1 MGVGTGQAGRALALA
16 RASIP
21 QLPGHNQTT
30 FSLSLNAMFLQSL
43 SLVNFK
49 NYTEA
54 QLAFSDGI
62 NVFVGENGAGK
73 TNLLDAVFYLC
84 FCKSFLNPIDSQNIR
99 LDEKFFLLQGIF
111 SKDDKQVEISCSVQH
126 GQKKKVKKNKK
137 EYDKLAE
144 HIGQFPAVVISP
156 YDTNLISEGSDTRR
170 KFIDSI
176 ISQFDKTYLEML
188 QRYNKVLDQRN
199 ALLKQF
205 YDNRIFD
212 NESIE
217 VWDVQLVDLG
227 KQIFE
232 KRKKFLVDFIPVFQ
246 KYFDLI
252 ANHKEQIYIEYRSQ
266 LETVDFARELEKN
279 QRRDMSSGFTSVGIH
294 KDDLIFIIH
303 NQPIKK
309 YGSQGQQKSF
319 LVALKLAQFELISQL
334 LKMKPILLL
343 DDVFDKLDHNRVTH
357 LIRLVSDHAFGQ
369 VFVSDTDIDRIHKVF
384 RDTDIEQRIFKV
396 EGGTVEQA

>member
-1 MGVGTGQAGRALALA
+1 MTIA
-16 RASIP
+16 I
-21 QLPGHNQTT
+21 
-30 FSLSLNAMFLQSL
+30 AMFLQSL

-49 NYTEA
+49 NYPEA
-54 QLAFSDGI
+54 ILDFSEGI
-62 NVFVGENGAGK
+62 NVFVGDNGAGK
-73 TNLLDAVFYLC
+73 TNLIDAIFYLS

-99 LDEKFFLLQGIF
+99 LDEKFFLLQGNF
-111 SKDDKQVEISCSVQH
+111 SKDDKQIEISCSVQQ

-137 EYDKLAE
+137 EYEKLAE

-176 ISQFDKTYLEML
+176 ISQFDRTYLETL

-205 YDNRIFD
+205 FELRIFEQ
-212 NESIE
+212 ESMEI
-217 VWDVQLVDLG
+217 WDIQLVDLG
-227 KQIFE
+227 RIIYE

-252 ANHKEQIYIEYRSQ
+252 SNHREEIHIEYKSQ
-266 LETVDFARELEKN
+266 LLDLNFAEELVNNK
-279 QRRDMSSGFTSVGIH
+279 RRDTASGYTSVGIH
-294 KDDLIFIIH
+294 KDDLIFLIH

-319 LVALKLAQFELISQL
+319 LVALKLAQFELIGKL
-334 LKMKPILLL
+334 LKMKRILLL
-343 DDVFDKLDHNRVTH
+343 DDVFDKLDHHRVTH
-357 LIRLVSDHAFGQ
+357 LMKLVSDHAFGQ
-369 VFVSDTDIDRIHKVF
+369 VFVSDTDLDRIEKIF
-384 RDTDIEQRIFKV
+384 READMEQRIFRV
-396 EGGTVEQA
+396 EGGTVEQIK

>member
-1 MGVGTGQAGRALALA
+1 MNVV
-16 RASIP
+16 
-21 QLPGHNQTT
+21 
-30 FSLSLNAMFLQSL
+30 SLVVTITMFLQSL

-49 NYTEA
+49 NYPEA
-54 QLAFSDGI
+54 NLDFSEGI
-62 NVFVGENGAGK
+62 NVFVGDNGAGK
-73 TNLLDAVFYLC
+73 TNLIDAIFYLS

-99 LDEKFFLLQGIF
+99 LEEKFFLLQGNF
-111 SKDDKQVEISCSVQH
+111 SKDKKQIEISCSVQQ

-176 ISQFDKTYLEML
+176 ISQFDRTYLETL

-205 YDNRIFD
+205 FEMRIFEQ
-212 NESIE
+212 ESMEI
-217 VWDVQLVDLG
+217 WDVQLVDLG
-227 KQIFE
+227 RIIYE
-232 KRKKFLVDFIPVFQ
+232 KRKKFLVDFIPIFQ

-252 ANHKEQIYIEYRSQ
+252 ANHREEIHIEYKSQ
-266 LETVDFARELEKN
+266 LHDLNFADELVNNK
-279 QRRDMSSGFTSVGIH
+279 RRDTASGYTSGGIH
-294 KDDLIFIIH
+294 KDDLIFLIH

-319 LVALKLAQFELISQL
+319 LVALKLAQFELIGRL

-343 DDVFDKLDHNRVTH
+343 DDVFDKLDHHRVTH
-357 LIRLVSDHAFGQ
+357 LMKLVSDHAFGQ
-369 VFVSDTDIDRIHKVF
+369 VFVSDTDLDRIEKIF
-384 RDTDIEQRIFKV
+384 RDADMEQRIFRV
-396 EGGTVEQA
+396 EGGKVEQIK